1 MDGQDGVEPVVG
13 ALEHGTQLQAGDRL
27 LEVGGLGLQFGGQVL
42 IRFCRQKIEEVV
54 GVREPG
60 GNGLERRH
68 DGADLVGFLDHPAG
82 TLRVFPK

>member
-1 MDGQDGVEPVVG
+1 M
-13 ALEHGTQLQAGDRL
+13 ASS
-27 LEVGGLGLQFGGQVL
+27 
-42 IRFCRQKIEEVV
+42 RQKIEEVV